1 MYLAFIMLL
10 TTGSRAMEDMT
21 CVDKDGVHRS
31 TGYSGINEDGRAC
44 TCRVTRRRLRG
55 RRLAGASWQ
64 ECVDDPR
71 RELAPAVE
79 PVPAAENYINSDEEE
94 EEFLEGWSTIQICLI
109 TAAGVLIVTLI
120 GAIVRMAL
128 FKDRSWLPNRP
139 SPRPSQSLSPASNLD
154 HSSPQ
159 FPAQDQDISY
169 AAFIAQSAR
178 TVFDSGAMF
187 TPKLKPAVREP
198 RPPKAARKMK
208 MKKPSPRN
216 SYDASPREKTPK
228 VAKKVKEPPK
238 TEAFAMCI
246 GRFG

>member
-1 MYLAFIMLL
+1 MNLAFIMLL

-31 TGYSGINEDGRAC
+31 AGYSGINEDGRAC
-44 TCRVTRRRLRG
+44 TCRMTRRRLRV

-64 ECVDDPR
+64 ECVDDSRPELVPTVVPR
-71 RELAPAVE
+71 AS
-79 PVPAAENYINSDEEE
+79 AEDYSD

-120 GAIVRMAL
+120 GTILRLVL
-128 FKDRSWLPNRP
+128 FKDRSWLQK
-139 SPRPSQSLSPASNLD
+139 RPSQSSLSPAANLD
-154 HSSPQ
+154 QSSPR

-178 TVFDSGAMF
+178 NMFDTGGMF
-187 TPKLKPAVREP
+187 TPKLKPAVKEP
-198 RPPKAARKMK
+198 KPPKAAKK
-208 MKKPSPRN
+208 MKKEPSPRT
-216 SYDASPREKTPK
+216 SYDASPREKEPK
-228 VAKKVKEPPK
+228 VAKKMKKEPPKTGLDPPK

>member
-1 MYLAFIMLL
+1 MNLAFIMLL

-31 TGYSGINEDGRAC
+31 AGYSGINEDGRAC
-44 TCRVTRRRLRG
+44 TCRMTRRRLRV

-79 PVPAAENYINSDEEE
+79 PSAAAEDYSD

-120 GAIVRMAL
+120 GTILRLVL
-128 FKDRSWLPNRP
+128 FKDRSWLQK
-139 SPRPSQSLSPASNLD
+139 RPSQSSCPQLSPAAGLE
-154 HSSPQ
+154 HQ
-159 FPAQDQDISY
+159 YPAQDQDISY
-169 AAFIAQSAR
+169 AACIAQSAR
-178 TVFDSGAMF
+178 NVIDYGGMF
-187 TPKLKPAVREP
+187 TPKPAMKEP
-198 RPPKAARKMK
+198 KPPKAAKK
-208 MKKPSPRN
+208 MKKEPSPRT
-216 SYDASPREKTPK
+216 SYDASPREKEPK
-228 VAKKVKEPPK
+228 VAKKMKKEPPKTGLDPPK